1 MCIRDSYGAD
11 RYGSSTGAQTTGSKT
26 IFIAAN
32 QELASLGASGSEA
45 PADPQALYRH
55 AAIVDIAPTALRH
68 LQVETEAQA
77 YAFDGQAL
85 QASPSIRNATGAVG
99 QDKASVE
106 LAWALDSTPA
116 GRLQLLRDGVAIA
129 DLPADARSYIDD
141 AFDAI
146 EDGQHTYR
154 YTLAAGDARQSWPV
168 RIEYVKPMALA
179 ATLTTGLTSYYSFDG
194 GAPADS
200 LSLSTLRPWDANADG
215 GSAIGDDNYLGK
227 WKAKAWRIDTTRVG
241 ANGVAGYTLRQNG
254 GDITDNNQ
262 FTIGLW
268 FRTTD
273 LCKASLSN
281 GVPIVSN
288 KNWNSGGNAGITIG
302 LWNGCEVRFNLG
314 GSGRIDNSGNAVSDG
329 QWAYLALA
337 VDRTAGT
344 FTSYVFDP
352 VKGTQKQ
359 STAFSAALGAKVA
372 GLGNGFSLA
381 EDGTGRYIT
390 AENSAGS
397 PRGTL
402 DFNDLALWSRVLTQD
417 ELTSIYR
424 SGRPLSTLV
433 ANP

>member
-1 MCIRDSYGAD
+1 M
-11 RYGSSTGAQTTGSKT
+11 
-26 IFIAAN
+26 
-32 QELASLGASGSEA
+32 
-45 PADPQALYRH
+45 
-55 AAIVDIAPTALRH
+55 
-68 LQVETEAQA
+68 
-77 YAFDGQAL
+77 
-85 QASPSIRNATGAVG
+85 G

-302 LWNGCEVRFNLG
+302 LWNL
-314 GSGRIDNSGNAVSDG
+314 
-329 QWAYLALA
+329 
-337 VDRTAGT
+337 
-344 FTSYVFDP
+344 
-352 VKGTQKQ
+352 
-359 STAFSAALGAKVA
+359 
-372 GLGNGFSLA
+372 SL
-381 EDGTGRYIT
+381 IH
-390 AENSAGS
+390 
-397 PRGTL
+397 
-402 DFNDLALWSRVLTQD
+402 
-417 ELTSIYR
+417 I
-424 SGRPLSTLV
+424 
-433 ANP
+433 